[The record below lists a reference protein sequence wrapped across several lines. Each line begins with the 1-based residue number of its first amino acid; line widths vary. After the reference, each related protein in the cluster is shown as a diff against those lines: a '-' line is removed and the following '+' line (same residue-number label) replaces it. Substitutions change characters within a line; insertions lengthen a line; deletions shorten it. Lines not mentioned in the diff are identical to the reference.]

1 MYYTSLRTWCQVL
14 LYNISLLEE
23 LTSEN
28 GKEKDEGTEG
38 AAQEKELQ
46 GEAAEKKYESE
57 KSEIEAVIIKPNAT
71 AETTTETYKTD
82 ETEVTSN
89 G

>member
-1 MYYTSLRTWCQVL
+1 M
-14 LYNISLLEE
+14 EDE
-23 LTSEN
+23 
-28 GKEKDEGTEG
+28 KESNTAEG
-38 AAQEKELQ
+38 AEQEKELQ

-71 AETTTETYKTD
+71 AETTAETYKTD
-82 ETEVTSN
+82 ETEVTEN